1 MKSMRISKETL
12 KIMIYNLVE
21 RSRDVGYQNA
31 KANIKTYDE
40 HGNESYDEDAI
51 EKYKKMRYEQLLME
65 KELIK
70 TIDEE
75 WDK

>member
-1 MKSMRISKETL
+1 MKSMKISREAL

-21 RSRDVGYQNA
+21 KSREVGYQNA
-31 KANIKTYDE
+31 LANIKTYDE

-51 EKYKKMRYEQLLME
+51 EKYNEMRYNQLLIE

-75 WDK
+75 WTK